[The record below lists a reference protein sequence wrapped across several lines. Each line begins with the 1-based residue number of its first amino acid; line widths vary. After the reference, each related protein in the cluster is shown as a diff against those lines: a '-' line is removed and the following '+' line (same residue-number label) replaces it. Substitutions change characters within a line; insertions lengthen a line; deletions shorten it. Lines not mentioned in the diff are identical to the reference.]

1 MRRLE
6 QRVIALEAR
15 RVTKRSAT
23 SFTDSELI
31 AVVSFA
37 TGYAATDE
45 EPQ

>member
-31 AVVSFA
+31 AVTGFA
-37 TGYAATDE
+37 TGYVPADE

>member
-23 SFTDSELI
+23 SFKGSELI
-31 AVVSFA
+31 AVMGFA
-37 TGYAATDE
+37 TGYVATDE